1 MASVIRGSGSSSLG
15 GNLDIEGVLT
25 YEDVT
30 SVDSIGIVTAR
41 SGINVGTGASI
52 SSPDTNELALG
63 TNNVERLRI
72 ASGGSVGIGTASPRD
87 PVHIFHPTN
96 NVNLLIESGDA
107 NSYLAF
113 RDNTT
118 TSDSAVY
125 LGAEGNNL
133 KFITSAAERLLITS
147 GGDILP
153 GGNKTQDLGSS
164 SNSFANLYA
173 GNIELSDDYPAIKP
187 SLNLNFAGARALDP
201 RITFT
206 RSSVGT
212 YVGRDGIIK
221 TASANEPRFDHD
233 PITLESLGLL
243 IEESRTNY
251 NGDTGAD
258 TDIGRMGNQPGS
270 TSNTIAPNGE
280 NTAIIPVPNAT
291 ADRFEVQIATSIQS
305 TDEVWTFSWFEKNI
319 AFSGTEPIAVPEGHV
334 NLSNVTDA
342 QLIGT
347 YPNGWKRWSV
357 TATITD
363 GSITS
368 RFRYYMGASI
378 GIGNNN
384 VAAFWG
390 HQSEKGSFATSYI
403 RGNGVSVTRQADS
416 PYIDGE
422 SFDEFYNQSEGT
434 IVSSHS
440 ILEGISATHNL
451 YTYQVAPDSGTSEA
465 PFRLV
470 DRNSSYGNTLAATSI
485 TSNANVCFFT
495 ASGNPVTAANTKMKV
510 AFAIKKDDFA
520 VSFNGT
526 ATQTDTAGL
535 VSGDNDHLSIG
546 YYKPSPQAYL
556 NGHIQ
561 RLTYYPKRLTDAQ
574 LQLLTS

>member
-1 MASVIRGSGSSSLG
+1 MLKLFSLR
-15 GNLDIEGVLT
+15 T
-25 YEDVT
+25 
-30 SVDSIGIVTAR
+30 
-41 SGINVGTGASI
+41 
-52 SSPDTNELALG
+52 
-63 TNNVERLRI
+63 
-72 ASGGSVGIGTASPRD
+72 
-87 PVHIFHPTN
+87 F
-96 NVNLLIESGDA
+96 
-107 NSYLAF
+107 
-113 RDNTT
+113 
-118 TSDSAVY
+118 
-125 LGAEGNNL
+125 
-133 KFITSAAERLLITS
+133 
-147 GGDILP
+147 
-153 GGNKTQDLGSS
+153 
-164 SNSFANLYA
+164 SNSW
-173 GNIELSDDYPAIKP
+173 AIKP

-251 NGDTGAD
+251 NGATGAD

-291 ADRFEVQIATSIQS
+291 ADRFEAQIDSSIQS

-403 RGNGVSVTRQADS
+403 RGNGVSVTRGSDNAKITGTNFSD
-416 PYIDGE
+416 
-422 SFDEFYNQSEGT
+422 FYNNQEST
-434 IVSSHS
+434 IVCNFTQNAPTSSS
-440 ILEGISATHNL
+440 
-451 YTYQVAPDSGTSEA
+451 
-465 PFRLV
+465 
-470 DRNSSYGNTLAATSI
+470 
-485 TSNANVCFFT
+485 
-495 ASGNPVTAANTKMKV
+495 ASGNERLYSFVKDSGADTRIDYVSYNDYHPYIAADGSAVANLSGFTHLYGGLENKTAVRVKEN
-510 AFAIKKDDFA
+510 DFA

-526 ATQTDTAGL
+526 IESTDSSGTWPPTTNNIIELFIGSQTTNT
-535 VSGDNDHLSIG
+535 SN
-546 YYKPSPQAYL
+546 L
-556 NGHIQ
+556 NGHIKQ
-561 RLTYYPKRLTDAQ
+561 FSYYTKALPNTQ